1 MTAKE
6 ASLDLHLKDTT
17 LERLVQSGLNA
28 KTSFQVAPGRY
39 RVREVVRD
47 TESKGMSA
55 LNCIVE
61 VPGPPSPEGAGKPL
75 PQTP

>member
-6 ASLDLHLKDTT
+6 ASLDLHLKEAT
-17 LERLVQSGLNA
+17 LEKFTQSGINA
-28 KTSFQVAPGRY
+28 KTSFQVPPGTY

-47 TESKGMSA
+47 SESKGMSA

-61 VPGPPSPEGAGKPL
+61 VPGPPSPEGAGKP
-75 PQTP
+75 